1 MNKITAADSIRRLAT
16 QYQDM
21 MAAAD
26 LLEEIGSLEQASK
39 EAKAATHD
47 ANVDRASALAELAEA
62 REAVAK
68 AQADATD
75 ILQQAKFEADIKATD
90 IKIAAEQEAATI
102 RANAERE
109 AAALLAPAQAR
120 LDKLAGQAR
129 DVENA
134 TAAAQNELGA
144 IRARIALAT
153 EEADAAEKRL
163 AEMRAAISK
172 LVEA

>member
-1 MNKITAADSIRRLAT
+1 MDKINAADAIRRLAN
-16 QYQDM
+16 QYEGM
-21 MAAAD
+21 VAAAAM
-26 LLEEIGSLEQASK
+26 LEEIGSLEQAAK

-47 ANVDRASALAELAEA
+47 AKAERDKALAELEQAKA
-62 REAVAK
+62 AVLK
-68 AQADATD
+68 AQADAAD
-75 ILQQAKFEADIKATD
+75 VLQQAQFEAGIKAADIKQ
-90 IKIAAEQEAATI
+90 AAEQEAATI

>member
-90 IKIAAEQEAATI
+90 IKIAAEQD
-102 RANAERE
+102 
-109 AAALLAPAQAR
+109 P
-120 LDKLAGQAR
+120 K
-129 DVENA
+129 
-134 TAAAQNELGA
+134 
-144 IRARIALAT
+144 
-153 EEADAAEKRL
+153 
-163 AEMRAAISK
+163 
-172 LVEA
+172 